1 MRPCLI
7 AYVASGLRSEC
18 EPTASAVGHTPST
31 LVTADYPE
39 GRVLVAKGDVGAGQ
53 LQGAPHARA
62 LGNRSNGLVA
72 AGGLCDVAEALNVAV
87 RSFDGRVGTF
97 CVLESPHAPPERLRR
112 CDGSGGS

>member
-1 MRPCLI
+1 MPDANKPTTAIVHLPLMPHRPDVTTLAAVLPCLI

-53 LQGAPHARA
+53 LQLPRA
-62 LGNRSNGLVA
+62 
-72 AGGLCDVAEALNVAV
+72 
-87 RSFDGRVGTF
+87 
-97 CVLESPHAPPERLRR
+97 CVQ
-112 CDGSGGS
+112 